1 MKKLQKLQ
9 KYINTKTQ
17 KYKKLAKNH
26 NKKDTKKIQNKYKTN
41 TKQIYLNSYIYLI
54 MNKNWQL
61 SHIQCN

>member
-9 KYINTKTQ
+9 KYNNTKTQ